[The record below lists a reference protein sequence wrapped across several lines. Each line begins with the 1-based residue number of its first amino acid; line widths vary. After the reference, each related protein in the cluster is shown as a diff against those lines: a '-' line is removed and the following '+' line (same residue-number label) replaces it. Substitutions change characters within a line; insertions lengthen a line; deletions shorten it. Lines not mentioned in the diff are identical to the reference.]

1 MIALSL
7 SLLMLAISFAACSAE
22 NGKSA
27 YEIAVENGF
36 EGTVEEWLESL
47 KGKDG
52 VSGVNGVDGVNG
64 ANGVDGIDGSAGANG
79 IDGID
84 GVDGEDGKSAYE
96 IALENGFTGTVEE
109 WLGSLGSS
117 SVDASALGYVI
128 VTDYLEANTGE
139 DLSDEIQQI
148 INDNPNRTI
157 YFPDGEYILAKP
169 IATSGNPVNSV
180 SLHLSNYATLKAA
193 DNWSDS
199 EAMVRL
205 GAAEPYNDIYTNGSN
220 YYFYGGI
227 VDGSGVANGIAIE
240 SGRETSIRNVS
251 IKHTKIGLHIK
262 SGANSGSSDADID
275 TVNIVGNYAKDSI
288 GVLVVGY
295 DNTLTN
301 MRIAG
306 VQVGVRL
313 TGGGNF
319 MRNLHPLFVYKGNL
333 TNAGS
338 IGFDDQSGGNWYD
351 FCYSDEFEV
360 GFKMK
365 GSTLSM
371 YDTCFCYWY
380 SQRGTKQ
387 IGFYTTGKFNSVI
400 TNSKINLAYSA
411 LDCAY
416 IKVTTAGGGGKINNP
431 IVNVNNSDDKS
442 YADYLQG
449 DVIWTK

>member
-1 MIALSL
+1 MIGA
-7 SLLMLAISFAACSAE
+7 SFASCGSAKD
-22 NGKSA
+22 GKSA

-36 EGTVEEWLESL
+36 EGSVEEWLASL
-47 KGKDG
+47 KGADGEDGKDG
-52 VSGVNGVDGVNG
+52 ADGVNG
-64 ANGVDGIDGSAGANG
+64 ANGVDGLNGGSGENGEDGLN
-79 IDGID
+79 
-84 GVDGEDGKSAYE
+84 GEDGKSAYE
-96 IALENGFTGTVEE
+96 IALENGFEGTVEE
-109 WLGSLGSS
+109 WLASLEGSNAE
-117 SVDASALGYVI
+117 ASAKGYVI

-139 DLSDEIQQI
+139 DLSDKIQKI
-148 INDNPNRTI
+148 IDENPNRTI
-157 YFPDGEYILAKP
+157 YFPDGEYMLSKP

-180 SLHLSNYATLKAA
+180 SLHLSNYAVLKAA
-193 DNWSDS
+193 PDWSSS
-199 EAMVRL
+199 EAIVRL

-240 SGRETSIRNVS
+240 SGRETSVRNVS

-306 VQVGVRL
+306 VQIGVKL

-319 MRNLHPLFVYKGNL
+319 LRNLHPLFVYRGNL

-351 FCYSDEFEV
+351 FCYSDEFET
-360 GFKMK
+360 GFRMK
-365 GSTLSM
+365 GNTLSM
-371 YDTCFCYWY
+371 YDTCFCFWY
-380 SQRGTKQ
+380 SSKGTKQ
-387 IGFYTTGKFNSVI
+387 IGFQSTGKFNSVI
-400 TNSKINLAYSA
+400 SNSKINLSYSA

-416 IKVTTAGGGGKINNP
+416 IKVATAGGGGKITNP
-431 IVNVNNSDDKS
+431 ICNMSNSDDKS

-449 DVIWTK
+449 DVIWPK